1 MTSAIGVIG
10 IMAYWFRGHFWL
22 CTIVVLTIQFFGD
35 AAGHI
40 YFWVVANSLRR
51 RVFATWA
58 LHRRCGAATRC
69 TTPT

>member
-1 MTSAIGVIG
+1 LIGYTRGNGGFQWENAMGDLAIG
-10 IMAYWFRGHFWL
+10 IMAYRFRGHFWL

-51 RVFATWA
+51 RVFVV
-58 LHRRCGAATRC
+58 
-69 TTPT
+69 